1 MDYNESTIAID
12 GPSGSGKST
21 LSYALG
27 NYLDL
32 AVLESGTLY
41 RCVTLK
47 CIELNVDVHDETEVA
62 EIAENLNYEFNN
74 RMTILDGRD
83 VSQRIREHDVV
94 LLVSHVSV
102 HEKVRS
108 ALTYKMQNWILD
120 HKGGVIEGRD
130 ITTVVAPNAKVRI
143 FLDAPEDI
151 RIKRRSQDVNDS
163 ASSKSEEE
171 VAESILIRDKID
183 SNRKVNPLRKIE
195 GVIELNSHDYSVEA
209 LAELIVKEYNK

>member
-27 NYLDL
+27 KYLDL
-32 AVLESGTLY
+32 DVLESGTLY

-108 ALTYKMQNWILD
+108 ALT